1 MFGHF
6 TTLCMKGLI
15 LEANF
20 GDDPSEVFIRVN
32 RRCTF
37 DIKGWMMLK
46 SFINYFSVD
55 YRTVYNSSNIQK
67 YIQRQYQISK

>member
-37 DIKGWMMLK
+37 DIKG
-46 SFINYFSVD
+46 
-55 YRTVYNSSNIQK
+55 
-67 YIQRQYQISK
+67 